1 MGTRDW
7 QFTVGR
13 NWQSL
18 LENSAEAGRRVS
30 YDGST
35 PAGSRPW
42 PVIEKALYLP
52 EEILYSIK
60 ALADQPDR
68 HPRNS
73 IKGDRINVTT
83 PIKYLHRAT
92 EIFHRFFAK
101 TICSHFVISAEIWT
115 LPAIV
120 KFLQI
125 CKNTNLFVHEI
136 FSPRYGHILKMIRIK
151 EIQFFLKLSYTRKW
165 DRPSAS
171 KEIDSNI
178 HLKRHTTHTYT
189 HTHIYTFPPFSI
201 VIVYQLK
208 QSVASWKH
216 FALTLSNTNPSQH
229 PPTPSDRR
237 N

>member
-125 CKNTNLFVHEI
+125 CKNTNLFEHE
-136 FSPRYGHILKMIRIK
+136 
-151 EIQFFLKLSYTRKW
+151 
-165 DRPSAS
+165 
-171 KEIDSNI
+171 
-178 HLKRHTTHTYT
+178 
-189 HTHIYTFPPFSI
+189 
-201 VIVYQLK
+201 
-208 QSVASWKH
+208 
-216 FALTLSNTNPSQH
+216 
-229 PPTPSDRR
+229 
-237 N
+237 